1 MKNQAMNPSQQN
13 SQAEA
18 SESNNNRREIDMML
32 AYPSLIKRT
41 QHGMLASRFKELD
54 DMQAREAMEQV
65 RWYRKVDQSQLP
77 KVRESPCE

>member
-54 DMQAREAMEQV
+54 DM
-65 RWYRKVDQSQLP
+65 
-77 KVRESPCE
+77 